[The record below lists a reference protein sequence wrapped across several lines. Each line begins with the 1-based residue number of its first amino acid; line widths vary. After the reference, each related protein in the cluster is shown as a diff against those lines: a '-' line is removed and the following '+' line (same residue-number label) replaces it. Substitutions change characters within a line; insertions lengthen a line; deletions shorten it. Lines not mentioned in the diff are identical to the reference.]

1 MGGAMSKLNL
11 TQEKSTDRPHG
22 VLDVEIRTYE
32 AHKQDLLR
40 DHEGQFVLIK
50 GTDIIG
56 IFPERNAAMSTG
68 YRLFMG
74 QPFLMRQILQRQK
87 VYSVLSPIVV
97 YDD

>member
-1 MGGAMSKLNL
+1 MSKLNL

-22 VLDVEIRTYE
+22 VLDEEIRTYE

-40 DHEGQFVLIK
+40 DHEGEFVLIK

-56 IFPERNAAMSTG
+56 IFPTRDEAMSAG
-68 YRLFMG
+68 YRRYLLMKE
-74 QPFLMRQILQRQK
+74 PFLMRQILPHQK
-87 VYSVLSPIVV
+87 VYSILSPQLV